1 MGKKRRALAAPQKFK
16 ARYRQIRG
24 NTQNTTSAS
33 PTVENSVAIANLE
46 EERLVQESTTS
57 PTLEPKLVET
67 PEQVTSDFREANPL
81 SVEAEQTVVVE
92 PVAPVIAKKPTAVS
106 PKPVTARKRATRTTN
121 TAKTKTSRSRK
132 TRTKLADPTE
142 AQ

>member
-16 ARYRQIRG
+16 ARYRQMRG
-24 NTQNTTSAS
+24 DTSTNTTTA
-33 PTVENSVAIANLE
+33 TENSVAIANLE
-46 EERLVQESTTS
+46 EEKLIQESITS
-57 PTLEPKLVET
+57 PTLETKLVET

-81 SVEAEQTVVVE
+81 PVQTE
-92 PVAPVIAKKPTAVS
+92 PTRAVQPVTPVIAKKPTAVS